1 MRIINE
7 DAYIAYRES
16 YMAENIVLFVDRPL
30 LTICDKKNKVF
41 SIIIQ
46 VFVRKTFS
54 KIEY

>member
-16 YMAENIVLFVDRPL
+16 YIAENIVLFVDRPL
-30 LTICDKKNKVF
+30 LTICDKKF
-41 SIIIQ
+41 IQ